1 MYFFIYFAVNKV
13 CPQLP
18 DGLFQ
23 SRTVSFW
30 GRNVSKIVV
39 KFCDTEINIG
49 KSNETPDIFCKKR
62 DNGLTIFDDKAR
74 GRTEEVQKLE
84 IFVFTHSMIITCCKI
99 INTGFLYAND
109 EDITLIKSTFIHF
122 QRTIESPSNQKFTL
136 NYWNPVTAVKITI
149 FPSENSETMS
159 ISFFNIYACC
169 NATRPRKYFVFTNLT
184 CYYSYI
190 LLQYFFKDLTLV
202 PRDKVPRLK
211 SY

>member
-23 SRTVSFW
+23 SRKVLFW
-30 GRNVSKIVV
+30 GRNVAKIVV
-39 KFCDTEINIG
+39 KFCDTEIKIEEG
-49 KSNETPDIFCKKR
+49 NETPETLCEKR
-62 DNGLTIFDDKAR
+62 NNGLTIFDDKAR
-74 GRTEEVQKLE
+74 GKTEEVQKLE

-109 EDITLIKSTFIHF
+109 EDITHIKRTLNHF
-122 QRTIESPSNQKFTL
+122 QRTIVSPRNQQFIL

-149 FPSENSETMS
+149 FPSNKSEPMS

-184 CYYSYI
+184 CYYSHN
-190 LLQYFFKDLTLV
+190 LLKYFFKDLTLV
-202 PRDKVPRLK
+202 PRDK
-211 SY
+211 